1 MATAAEAGGWQL
13 EGNAAEAYERYL
25 VPVIFEAAAERLV
38 EVAGVGAGERVL
50 DVACGTGVVARAAAR
65 RVGPTGAV
73 TGVDVNPEMLAAA
86 RRAGPTGGPSTEWR
100 QADVTS
106 LPIDDDAFDVV
117 LCQEAIQFFPEP
129 ISALRE
135 MRRVAVPGGR
145 LAFSA
150 FRSLEHHPVYA
161 RFAALLGEHVGPEAE
176 AMMGSP
182 FGLGDAGE
190 LRGACREA
198 GLSDVEVRIAIGAER
213 FPSVEEMVRWEAAS
227 SPLAGP
233 LGRLPEGRRRELVV
247 ALERELASRVDDVGL
262 VFHNETHVVTAR
274 A

>member
-1 MATAAEAGGWQL
+1 MATASEAGGWQV
-13 EGNAAEAYERYL
+13 EGSAAEAYERYL
-25 VPVIFEAAAERLV
+25 VPVIFEAAAGRLV
-38 EVAGVGAGERVL
+38 EAAGVGAGEQVL

-86 RRAGPTGGPSTEWR
+86 RRSGEAGAAIEWR
-100 QADVTS
+100 QADVVS
-106 LPIDDDAFDVV
+106 LPFDDGVFDVV
-117 LCQEAIQFFPEP
+117 LCQEAVQFFPDP
-129 ISALRE
+129 VAAMRE
-135 MRRVAVPGGR
+135 MRRVAVSGGR
-145 LAFSA
+145 VAFSV

-161 RFAALLGEHVGPEAE
+161 TFAGLLGEHVGPEAE

-182 FGLGDAGE
+182 FGLGDAGR
-190 LRGACREA
+190 LRSLAHEA
-198 GLSDVEVRIAIGAER
+198 GLRDVEIRIAIGEER
-213 FPSVEEMVRWEAAS
+213 FPSVGELVRWEAAS

-233 LGRLPEGRRRELVV
+233 LGRLPEGRRGALVA
-247 ALERELASRVDDVGL
+247 ALERQLASRVDDAGL